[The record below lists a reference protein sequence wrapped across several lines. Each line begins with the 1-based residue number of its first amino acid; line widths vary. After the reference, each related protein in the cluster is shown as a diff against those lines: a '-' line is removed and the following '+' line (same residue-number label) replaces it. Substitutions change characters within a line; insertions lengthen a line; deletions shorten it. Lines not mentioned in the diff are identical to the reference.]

1 MLPSARQSKKRSA
14 TQCKGFRQTHN
25 LLMMI
30 LAILMML
37 IISVM
42 MMMFLY
48 DDCDDDEFSDM
59 TQSMSKSARQ
69 L

>member
-1 MLPSARQSKKRSA
+1 MRPSARQSKKRSA
-14 TQCKGFRQTHN
+14 TQCKGIRRTHN

-30 LAILMML
+30 SAI
-37 IISVM
+37 M
-42 MMMFLY
+42 MMMMMMMMLY
-48 DDCDDDEFSDM
+48 DDYDDDEFSVT

>member
-1 MLPSARQSKKRSA
+1 MHLSARQSKKRSA

-30 LAILMML
+30 LAI
-37 IISVM
+37 M
-42 MMMFLY
+42 MMMMMMMMLY
-48 DDCDDDEFSDM
+48 DDYDDDEFSGM